1 MTRYLSAVAVAC
13 AFALSISAADAK
25 PRHKQTRISHS
36 ESAHC
41 VFNNDGR
48 QTCSGAEYRTSD
60 SRMASRRQDTEATIV
75 AHPAGCPRR
84 LFCGCGVSVKAF
96 GRPIRELFLARNYG
110 YYFNA
115 GAFAPG
121 NAAWRPGHVVY
132 ILGGTR
138 SDALI
143 YDPNSGGHQT
153 RIHRRDL
160 SRYHIADL
168 NSPKRRLA
176 SR

>member
-1 MTRYLSAVAVAC
+1 MARLLAVT
-13 AFALSISAADAK
+13 AFLCLFAFNAKAATDLQYCAAD
-25 PRHKQTRISHS
+25 QT
-36 ESAHC
+36 
-41 VFNNDGR
+41 
-48 QTCSGAEYRTSD
+48 YRTTCGQAERTLQRHARVSQETSED
-60 SRMASRRQDTEATIV
+60 GVIV

-96 GRPIRELFLARNYG
+96 GRPIRELFLASNYG

-115 GAFAPG
+115 GSFAPG

-138 SDALI
+138 SHALT
-143 YDPNSGGHQT
+143 YDPNSGQGKT
-153 RIHRRDL
+153 RVHRQDL
-160 SRYHIADL
+160 SRYRIADL
-168 NSPKRRLA
+168 SSPKRRLA